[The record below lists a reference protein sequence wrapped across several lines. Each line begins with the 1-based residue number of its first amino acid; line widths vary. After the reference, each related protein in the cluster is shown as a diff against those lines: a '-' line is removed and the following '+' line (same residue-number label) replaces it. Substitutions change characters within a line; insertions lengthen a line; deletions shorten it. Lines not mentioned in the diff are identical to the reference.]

1 MSDTPPA
8 SPYAARTRPSAR
20 RGLHA
25 IEAGDTREELFD
37 VVGDDRGVEHTPVP
51 RSATRTWLP

>member
-8 SPYAARTRPSAR
+8 SPCAAHVCPSAR

-25 IEAGDTREELFD
+25 IEAGDTREEPFD

-51 RSATRTWLP
+51 RPANRAWLP